1 MKNLLRHC
9 RSILWFLLH
18 SLLNYEKWITCIFL
32 VKNDSMTHKTIN
44 LSDMCYFQPPILIK
58 ITVNPLLQFLML
70 PDNQTR
76 HGKFTFFKVKL
87 YKKGKNMFPSQAYR
101 PSRPI
106 WIVKTWFK
114 PIFSF
119 NTTIFSL
126 PRKNVLFI
134 STRPK
139 IHLSIWKWR
148 VSLGPP
154 RNLYLYFPKILKKEQ
169 FHIEKPE
176 KNYNTMTYPPSVL
189 SGNTN
194 LKHQK

>member
-1 MKNLLRHC
+1 MLLLLQQIGCSDCWGWINISHWDKVC
-9 RSILWFLLH
+9 IHLWPGCKVQLAPVHSRSILWFLLH
-18 SLLNYEKWITCIFL
+18 SLLNHEKWITCIFS

-58 ITVNPLLQFLML
+58 ITVNPLFQFLML

-119 NTTIFSL
+119 NTTILSL
-126 PRKNVLFI
+126 SRKNVLLI
-134 STRPK
+134 S
-139 IHLSIWKWR
+139 I
-148 VSLGPP
+148 
-154 RNLYLYFPKILKKEQ
+154 
-169 FHIEKPE
+169 
-176 KNYNTMTYPPSVL
+176 
-189 SGNTN
+189 
-194 LKHQK
+194 

>member
-1 MKNLLRHC
+1 MGIGGLPHPTWWYYVFAAESPVNVWCWYLAASVCLC
-9 RSILWFLLH
+9 VVSLYLCSGSILWFLLH

-58 ITVNPLLQFLML
+58 ITVNPLFQFLML

-119 NTTIFSL
+119 NTTILSL
-126 PRKNVLFI
+126 SRKNVLLI
-134 STRPK
+134 S
-139 IHLSIWKWR
+139 I
-148 VSLGPP
+148 
-154 RNLYLYFPKILKKEQ
+154 
-169 FHIEKPE
+169 
-176 KNYNTMTYPPSVL
+176 
-189 SGNTN
+189 
-194 LKHQK
+194 

>member
-1 MKNLLRHC
+1 MFKIFEIRGKRFKYSNNIRAQKLSNPNPNIQDSRKKIRIQIESEYIRSSLVSVNNNTPNKSE

-18 SLLNYEKWITCIFL
+18 SLLNHEKWITCIFS

-58 ITVNPLLQFLML
+58 ITVNPLFQFLML

-76 HGKFTFFKVKL
+76 HGKFTFFRVKL

-119 NTTIFSL
+119 NTTILSL
-126 PRKNVLFI
+126 SRKNVLLI
-134 STRPK
+134 S
-139 IHLSIWKWR
+139 I
-148 VSLGPP
+148 
-154 RNLYLYFPKILKKEQ
+154 
-169 FHIEKPE
+169 
-176 KNYNTMTYPPSVL
+176 
-189 SGNTN
+189 
-194 LKHQK
+194 

>member
-1 MKNLLRHC
+1 MVGLWVNLRLSFGSQQTYCAMSWSFCFSPRSPRRHVPQNTSS

-58 ITVNPLLQFLML
+58 ITVNPLFQFLML

-119 NTTIFSL
+119 NTTILSIS
-126 PRKNVLFI
+126 RKNVLLI
-134 STRPK
+134 S
-139 IHLSIWKWR
+139 I
-148 VSLGPP
+148 
-154 RNLYLYFPKILKKEQ
+154 
-169 FHIEKPE
+169 
-176 KNYNTMTYPPSVL
+176 
-189 SGNTN
+189 
-194 LKHQK
+194 